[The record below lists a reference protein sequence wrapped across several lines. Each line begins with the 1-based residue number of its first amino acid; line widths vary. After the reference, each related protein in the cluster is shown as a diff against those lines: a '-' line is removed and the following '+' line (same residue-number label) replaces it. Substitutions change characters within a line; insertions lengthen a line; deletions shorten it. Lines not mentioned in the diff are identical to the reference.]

1 MKTPPDIHA
10 FENRLFDEWQRR
22 SLRCGDGGEI
32 AYDGLLYRGAFAY
45 DSGYWSRLPGN
56 EAAGW
61 QHAPQRI
68 LILTKDLNDTEAW
81 DIRVETGRQNH
92 SGADHILITAPFYKN
107 LMRWVYGILHTS
119 PGIPFP
125 AFDAINRQD
134 LYQPFYDHAPIAR
147 VNCKKQPGGAS
158 LPNPT
163 LRAFLTRYRD
173 LLARQI
179 NAYDA
184 HIILCCGGSDLIKD
198 FVRETL
204 LPDLRRINDWIYRSP
219 STRQTLINSYHPSYR
234 GMTHRD
240 LYTSLLTA
248 YHSAL

>member
-1 MKTPPDIHA
+1 MKTPPDLHA

-45 DSGYWSRLPGN
+45 DSGYWSR
-56 EAAGW
+56 
-61 QHAPQRI
+61 
-68 LILTKDLNDTEAW
+68 
-81 DIRVETGRQNH
+81 
-92 SGADHILITAPFYKN
+92 
-107 LMRWVYGILHTS
+107 
-119 PGIPFP
+119 
-125 AFDAINRQD
+125 
-134 LYQPFYDHAPIAR
+134 
-147 VNCKKQPGGAS
+147 
-158 LPNPT
+158 
-163 LRAFLTRYRD
+163 
-173 LLARQI
+173 
-179 NAYDA
+179 
-184 HIILCCGGSDLIKD
+184 
-198 FVRETL
+198 

>member
-1 MKTPPDIHA
+1 MKTPPDLHA
-10 FENRLFDEWQRR
+10 FEYRLFDEWQRR
-22 SLRCGDGGEI
+22 SLRYSDGGEI

-56 EAAGW
+56 ATAGW

-81 DIRVETGRQNH
+81 DIRAETGRQNH

-147 VNCKKQPGGAS
+147 VNCKKQPGG
-158 LPNPT
+158 
-163 LRAFLTRYRD
+163 
-173 LLARQI
+173 
-179 NAYDA
+179 
-184 HIILCCGGSDLIKD
+184 SDLIKD

>member
-22 SLRCGDGGEI
+22 S
-32 AYDGLLYRGAFAY
+32 
-45 DSGYWSRLPGN
+45 
-56 EAAGW
+56 
-61 QHAPQRI
+61 
-68 LILTKDLNDTEAW
+68 
-81 DIRVETGRQNH
+81 
-92 SGADHILITAPFYKN
+92 
-107 LMRWVYGILHTS
+107 
-119 PGIPFP
+119 
-125 AFDAINRQD
+125 
-134 LYQPFYDHAPIAR
+134 
-147 VNCKKQPGGAS
+147 
-158 LPNPT
+158 
-163 LRAFLTRYRD
+163 
-173 LLARQI
+173 
-179 NAYDA
+179 
-184 HIILCCGGSDLIKD
+184 LCCGGSDLIKD